1 MKKNRIRR
9 KLFLTSNQKH
19 LMKKYISLILL
30 LLSFCSTGLWSQD
43 NPFIDSLLFVLDNT
57 AGDTNSVNTL
67 NSLAEALRKTDPV
80 QANKHAEEALAL
92 SSELNY
98 KKGIAGSYF
107 SLGRVSRAQFN
118 LTEARGFYLMSVQV
132 YKELG
137 DNRAVADITNKVGI
151 TYGIQGEYEK
161 ALDFFNR
168 SMEANKKLGEKQK
181 IADCLNNIGNVYKYL
196 GNYPESFNAY
206 NKALEI
212 YEEVHDTANIAMCY
226 NHFGILHD
234 YQGDYKQALDYY
246 FESLRMRE
254 IVGDIEEIAAS
265 YSNIGIVYNYLG
277 EYEQA
282 LEYQLK
288 NLKLSNEAGQKRG
301 AGIAYT
307 NIGNIYEKLGKSDK
321 ALENFVKGMETLEEI
336 GDMQGVADAYF
347 NIGEV
352 RQKMDKYEV
361 ALLYQNKS
369 LDIAEEI
376 GYKQGIANSCYSI
389 GSVFYKAGEYTE
401 AVKFLNRSI
410 GIGEELGMPEIIMAA
425 SEVLSKV
432 YEKQNNF
439 RKAYDFFILFKQMG
453 DSLNNAENL
462 KKITQ
467 LEMQYEFDKQQEIQQ
482 FEQEQERIKH
492 NAEIKQQKLLRNF
505 LICGIVIVLL
515 FGFFILRS
523 YIQKKKANAEK
534 EVLLKEIH
542 HRVKNNLQVISSL
555 LNLQSNSLS
564 DEKMKSAVKE
574 GQSRVKSMALIH
586 QTLYQSERL
595 SRIDLQDYI
604 EKLLSFLSD
613 TYRNDKKEIKTSINA
628 KNISLDIDTAIPLG
642 LIINELVS
650 NSFKHAFK
658 NKTKGK
664 IEVVLE
670 KSGST
675 DYKLFVSDNGIG
687 LAENLNIEKADS
699 LGLKLVNILTRQ
711 LKGELTFHKNDVT
724 VFSIKF
730 KDKL

>member
-1 MKKNRIRR
+1 MVFRKKINSIIILYF
-9 KLFLTSNQKH
+9 LFCPFTLFSQENSVVDS
-19 LMKKYISLILL
+19 M
-30 LLSFCSTGLWSQD
+30 LS
-43 NPFIDSLLFVLDNT
+43 VLDNSV
-57 AGDTNSVNTL
+57 GDTNRVNTL
-67 NSLAEALRKTDPV
+67 NSLAEELRKTDAV
-80 QANKHAEEALAL
+80 QATKYAEEALTL
-92 SSELNY
+92 SNELNY

-107 SLGRVSRAQFN
+107 SLGRVYRAQFN
-118 LTEARGFYLMSVQV
+118 LTEARGYYLKSVEV

-137 DNRAVADITNKVGI
+137 DHEAVADITNKIGI
-151 TYGIQGEYEK
+151 TYGIQGDYEK

-196 GNYPESFNAY
+196 GNYPESFKTY
-206 NKALEI
+206 NKALRI
-212 YEEVHDTANIAMCY
+212 YEELHDTGAIAMCY

-265 YSNIGIVYNYLG
+265 YSNIGIVFTYLG

-288 NLKLSNEAGQKRG
+288 NLKLNNEIGQKRG

-307 NIGNIYEKLGKSDK
+307 NIGNIYEKLGKSDQ
-321 ALENFVKGMETLEEI
+321 ALENFVKGMETLKEI
-336 GDMQGVADAYF
+336 GDMQGVTDAYF

-352 RQKMDKYEV
+352 WQKKGNYEV
-361 ALLYQNKS
+361 ALQYQNKS
-369 LDIAEEI
+369 LDIAKEI
-376 GYKQGIANSCYSI
+376 GYKQGVANSCYSI
-389 GSVFYKAGEYTE
+389 GSVYNKTGEYTK
-401 AVKFLNRSI
+401 AVRFLNRSI

-425 SEVLSKV
+425 SEVLSNV

-439 RKAYDFFILFKQMG
+439 RKAYNFQILFKQMS

-467 LEMQYEFDKQQEIQQ
+467 LEMQYEFDKQQEIQKI
-482 FEQEQERIKH
+482 EQEQERTKH
-492 NAEIKQQKLLRNF
+492 NAEIKQQKLQKNILF
-505 LICGIVIVLL
+505 AGIVVVLL
-515 FGFFILRS
+515 FGFILLRG
-523 YIQKKKANAEK
+523 YFQKKKANAEK

-555 LNLQSNSLS
+555 LNLQSHSLK

-586 QTLYQSERL
+586 QTLYQSDRL
-595 SRIDLQDYI
+595 SRIDLQNYI

-613 TYRNDKKEIKTSINA
+613 TYRNDKKDIITSINA

-658 NKTKGK
+658 NRTKGK
-664 IEVVLE
+664 IDVVLE
-670 KSGST
+670 KSGSS
-675 DYKLFVSDNGIG
+675 DYKLIVSDNGIG
-687 LAENLNIEKADS
+687 LANNLNIEKADS

-711 LKGELTFHKNDVT
+711 LKGELTFHKNDVIC
-724 VFSIKF
+724 FSIKF

>member
-1 MKKNRIRR
+1 MKNLS
-9 KLFLTSNQKH
+9 LFLF
-19 LMKKYISLILL
+19 LL
-30 LLSFCSTGLWSQD
+30 CFYSTGLRSQES
-43 NPFIDSLLFVLDNT
+43 FIVDSLSSVLDNSI
-57 AGDTNSVNTL
+57 GDTNRVNAL
-67 NSLAEALRKTDPV
+67 NSLAEELRKTDTE
-80 QANKHAEEALAL
+80 QAIGYAEEALSL

-98 KKGIAGSYF
+98 KKGVAGAYF
-107 SLGRVSRAQFN
+107 SLGRVYRAQFN
-118 LTEARGFYLMSVQV
+118 LTEARGYYLKSLQV
-132 YKELG
+132 YKEVG
-137 DNRAVADITNKVGI
+137 DNEAVADITNKVGI
-151 TYGIQGEYEK
+151 TYGIQGDYNK
-161 ALDFFNR
+161 ALDFFYR
-168 SMEANKKLGEKQK
+168 SMEIYKKFGDKQK
-181 IADCLNNIGNVYKYL
+181 MADCLNNIGNVYKYL

-206 NKALEI
+206 NKALKI
-212 YEEVHDTANIAMCY
+212 YEEVHDTASIAMCY
-226 NHFGILHD
+226 NHFGILCD

-288 NLKLSNEAGQKRG
+288 NLKINIETGQKRG

-307 NIGNIYEKLGKSDK
+307 NIGNIYEKLGKSDQ
-321 ALENFVKGMETLEEI
+321 ALENFVKGMETLNGI
-336 GDMQGVADAYF
+336 GDMQGVTDAYF
-347 NIGEV
+347 NIGKV
-352 RQKMDKYEV
+352 WQKRGKFMV
-361 ALLYQNKS
+361 ALQFQNKS

-389 GSVFYKAGEYTE
+389 GSVYYKTGEYTK

-425 SEVLSKV
+425 SEVLSNL

-439 RKAYDFFILFKQMG
+439 RKAYDFHILFKQMG

-482 FEQEQERIKH
+482 FEQEEERIKH

-505 LICGIVIVLL
+505 LISGIVIVLL
-515 FGFFILRS
+515 FGFILLRS
-523 YIQKKKANAEK
+523 YFQKKKANAEK

-586 QTLYQSERL
+586 QTLYQSDRL
-595 SRIDLQDYI
+595 SRIDMQDYI

-613 TYRNDKKEIKTSINA
+613 TYRDEKKEIITGINA

-650 NSFKHAFK
+650 NSFKHAFR

-670 KSGST
+670 KPGSIE
-675 DYKLFVSDNGIG
+675 YNLFVSDNGIG
-687 LAENLNIEKADS
+687 LADNLDIEKADS

-711 LKGELTFHKNDVT
+711 LKGKLTFHKNDVT

>member
-1 MKKNRIRR
+1 MKIV
-9 KLFLTSNQKH
+9 
-19 LMKKYISLILL
+19 SLILL
-30 LLSFCSTGLWSQD
+30 LLFFCSIGLLSQESSVV
-43 NPFIDSLLFVLDNT
+43 DSLLSVLENPVE
-57 AGDTNSVNTL
+57 DTNRVNIL
-67 NSLAEALRKTDPV
+67 NSLAEELRKTNPE
-80 QANKHAEEALAL
+80 QANKYAEEALAL

-107 SLGRVSRAQFN
+107 SLGRIYRAQFN
-118 LTEARGFYLMSVQV
+118 LTEARVNYLKSVQV

-137 DNRAVADITNKVGI
+137 DHKAVADITNKIGI

-168 SMEANKKLGEKQK
+168 SKEANEELGEKQK

-196 GNYPESFNAY
+196 GNYPESFKTY

-212 YEEVHDTANIAMCY
+212 YEELHDTADIAMCY

-288 NLKLSNEAGQKRG
+288 NLKINNEIGQKRG

-307 NIGNIYEKLGKSDK
+307 NIGNIYEKLGKSDQ
-321 ALENFVKGMETLEEI
+321 ALENFVKGMETLKEI
-336 GDMQGVADAYF
+336 GDMQGVTDAYF

-352 RQKMDKYEV
+352 WQKKGNYE
-361 ALLYQNKS
+361 AGLLYQNKS

-376 GYKQGIANSCYSI
+376 GYKQGIANSCYSM
-389 GSVFYKAGEYTE
+389 GSVYYKTGEYTK

-492 NAEIKQQKLLRNF
+492 NAEIKQQKLLRNI
-505 LICGIVIVLL
+505 LISGIVVVLL
-515 FGFFILRS
+515 FGFVILRS
-523 YIQKKKANAEK
+523 YFQKKKANAEK

-555 LNLQSNSLS
+555 LNLQSSSLS
-564 DEKMKSAVKE
+564 DEKMISAVKE

-586 QTLYQSERL
+586 QTLYQSDRL

-613 TYRNDKKEIKTSINA
+613 TYRNEEKEIITSINA

-650 NSFKHAFK
+650 NSFKHAFR
-658 NKTKGK
+658 NKTKGN

-670 KSGST
+670 KSGPSEYT
-675 DYKLFVSDNGIG
+675 LTVSDNGIG
-687 LAENLNIEKADS
+687 LADNLNIEKADS

-711 LKGELTFHKNDVT
+711 LKGKLTFHKTDIT
-724 VFSIKF
+724 TFSIVF

>member
-1 MKKNRIRR
+1 MFRKKIN
-9 KLFLTSNQKH
+9 
-19 LMKKYISLILL
+19 SLILL
-30 LLSFCSTGLWSQD
+30 SFLFCPFALYSQESSVV
-43 NPFIDSLLFVLDNT
+43 DSLSSVLDNSVE
-57 AGDTNSVNTL
+57 DTNRVNTL
-67 NSLAEALRKTDPV
+67 NSLAEELRKTDPG
-80 QANKHAEEALAL
+80 QANEYAEEALAL
-92 SSELNY
+92 SRELNY
-98 KKGIAGSYF
+98 KKGVAGAYF
-107 SLGRVSRAQFN
+107 SLGRVYRAQFN
-118 LTEARGFYLMSVQV
+118 LTEARGYYLKSVQI

-137 DNRAVADITNKVGI
+137 DHKAVADITNKVGI

-168 SMEANKKLGEKQK
+168 SLQANKKFGEKQR

-212 YEEVHDTANIAMCY
+212 YEELHDTADIAMCY

-288 NLKLSNEAGQKRG
+288 NLKLNNEIGQKRG

-307 NIGNIYEKLGKSDK
+307 NIGNIYEKLGKFDQ
-321 ALENFVKGMETLEEI
+321 ALENFLKGMETLKEI
-336 GDMQGVADAYF
+336 GDMQGVTDAYF
-347 NIGEV
+347 NIGQV
-352 RQKMDKYEV
+352 WQKRGKYEV

-376 GYKQGIANSCYSI
+376 GYKQGIANSCYSM
-389 GSVFYKAGEYTE
+389 GSVYNKTGQLTE
-401 AVKFLNRSI
+401 AVEYLSRSVT
-410 GIGEELGMPEIIMAA
+410 IGEELGMPEIIMAA

-439 RKAYDFFILFKQMG
+439 RKAYNFQVLFKQMS

-482 FEQEQERIKH
+482 FEQDQERIAH
-492 NAEIKQQKLLRNF
+492 NAELKQQKLLRNI
-505 LICGIVIVLL
+505 LISGIVVVLL
-515 FGFFILRS
+515 FGFIILRS

-586 QTLYQSERL
+586 QTLYQSDRL
-595 SRIDLQDYI
+595 TRIDLQDYI
-604 EKLLSFLSD
+604 EKLVSFLSD
-613 TYRNDKKEIKTSINA
+613 TYRNEKKEIVTVINA

-658 NKTKGK
+658 NKTKGL
-664 IEVVLE
+664 IEVILE
-670 KSGST
+670 KPGST

-687 LAENLNIEKADS
+687 LADNFNIEKADS

-724 VFSIKF
+724 AFSIIF

>member
-1 MKKNRIRR
+1 MKKPLI
-9 KLFLTSNQKH
+9 FLTEV
-19 LMKKYISLILL
+19 
-30 LLSFCSTGLWSQD
+30 W
-43 NPFIDSLLFVLDNT
+43 
-57 AGDTNSVNTL
+57 
-67 NSLAEALRKTDPV
+67 RPV
-80 QANKHAEEALAL
+80 
-92 SSELNY
+92 
-98 KKGIAGSYF
+98 
-107 SLGRVSRAQFN
+107 
-118 LTEARGFYLMSVQV
+118 
-132 YKELG
+132 
-137 DNRAVADITNKVGI
+137 
-151 TYGIQGEYEK
+151 
-161 ALDFFNR
+161 
-168 SMEANKKLGEKQK
+168 KKLGEKQK

-212 YEEVHDTANIAMCY
+212 YEEVHDTADIAMCY

-288 NLKLSNEAGQKRG
+288 NLKLNNEIGQKRG
-301 AGIAYT
+301 AGIAYI
-307 NIGNIYEKLGKSDK
+307 NIGNIYEKLGKYDQ
-321 ALENFVKGMETLEEI
+321 ALENFLKGMETLKEI
-336 GDMQGVADAYF
+336 GDMLGVTDAYF

-352 RQKMDKYEV
+352 WQKRGNYEV
-361 ALLYQNKS
+361 ALQYQNKS

-376 GYKQGIANSCYSI
+376 GYKQGIANSCYSM
-389 GSVFYKAGEYTE
+389 GSVYNKTGQLTE
-401 AVKFLNRSI
+401 AIEYLSRSVT
-410 GIGEELGMPEIIMAA
+410 IGEELGMPEIIMAA

-432 YEKQNNF
+432 YGKQNNF
-439 RKAYDFFILFKQMG
+439 RKAYDFQVLFKQMS

-482 FEQEQERIKH
+482 FEQDQERIAH
-492 NAEIKQQKLLRNF
+492 NAELKQQKLLRNI
-505 LICGIVIVLL
+505 LISGIVVVLL
-515 FGFFILRS
+515 FGFIILRI
-523 YIQKKKANAEK
+523 YFQKKKANAEK

-586 QTLYQSERL
+586 QTLYQSDRL
-595 SRIDLQDYI
+595 TRIDLQDYI
-604 EKLLSFLSD
+604 EKLVSFLSD
-613 TYRNDKKEIKTSINA
+613 TYRNEKKEIITVINS

-658 NKTKGK
+658 NKTKGI

-670 KSGST
+670 KPGTT
-675 DYKLFVSDNGIG
+675 DYKLTVSDNGIG
-687 LAENLNIEKADS
+687 LADNLNIEKADS

-711 LKGELTFHKNDVT
+711 LKGKLTFHKNDVT
-724 VFSIKF
+724 GFSIIF

>member
-1 MKKNRIRR
+1 MFRKK
-9 KLFLTSNQKH
+9 TT
-19 LMKKYISLILL
+19 SLIILYFL
-30 LLSFCSTGLWSQD
+30 FFSFALFSQESSVV
-43 NPFIDSLLFVLDNT
+43 DSLSFVLDNSVE
-57 AGDTNSVNTL
+57 DTNRVNVL
-67 NSLAEALRKTDPV
+67 NLLAEELRKTDAV
-80 QANKHAEEALAL
+80 QANKYAEEALAL

-107 SLGRVSRAQFN
+107 SLGRVYRAQFN
-118 LTEARGFYLMSVQV
+118 LTEARVNYLKSLQV

-137 DNRAVADITNKVGI
+137 DFKAVADITNKIGI
-151 TYGIQGEYEK
+151 TYGIQGDYEK
-161 ALDFFNR
+161 ALDFINR

-196 GNYPESFNAY
+196 GNYPESFKTY
-206 NKALEI
+206 NKALKI
-212 YEEVHDTANIAMCY
+212 YEELHDTAAIAMCY

-288 NLKLSNEAGQKRG
+288 NLKLNNEIGQKRG

-307 NIGNIYEKLGKSDK
+307 NIGNIYEKLGKSDQ
-321 ALENFVKGMETLEEI
+321 ALENFVKGMETLKEI
-336 GDMQGVADAYF
+336 GDMQGVTDAYF

-352 RQKMDKYEV
+352 WQKKDNYKV
-361 ALLYQNKS
+361 ALQYQNKS

-389 GSVFYKAGEYTE
+389 GSVYYKTGEYIK

-410 GIGEELGMPEIIMAA
+410 DIGEELGMPEIIMAA

-467 LEMQYEFDKQQEIQQ
+467 LEMQYEFDKQQEAQQ
-482 FEQEQERIKH
+482 FEQEEERIKH
-492 NAEIKQQKLLRNF
+492 NAEIKQQKLQKNILF
-505 LICGIVIVLL
+505 AGSVVVLL
-515 FGFFILRS
+515 FGFILLRS
-523 YIQKKKANAEK
+523 YLQKKKANAEK

-586 QTLYQSERL
+586 QTLYQSDRL

-604 EKLLSFLSD
+604 EKLVSFLSD
-613 TYRNDKKEIKTSINA
+613 TYRNNEKEIVTVINA
-628 KNISLDIDTAIPLG
+628 KDISLDIDTAIPLG

-650 NSFKHAFK
+650 NSFKHAFR
-658 NKTKGK
+658 NRTKGK

-675 DYKLFVSDNGIG
+675 DYKLTVSDNGIG
-687 LAENLNIEKADS
+687 LADNLDIEKADS

-724 VFSIKF
+724 GFSIKF
-730 KDKL
+730 KDKQ

>member
-1 MKKNRIRR
+1 MNKIPVTGHVMKNNGQFKVANI
-9 KLFLTSNQKH
+9 
-19 LMKKYISLILL
+19 II
-30 LLSFCSTGLWSQD
+30 LLSFLFCPFALFSQESSVV
-43 NPFIDSLLFVLDNT
+43 DSLSSVLEKSVE
-57 AGDTNSVNTL
+57 DTNRVKTL
-67 NSLAEALRKTDPV
+67 NLLAEELRKTDQV
-80 QANKHAEEALAL
+80 QANEYAEEALAL

-107 SLGRVSRAQFN
+107 SLGRVYRAQFN
-118 LTEARGFYLMSVQV
+118 LTEARVNYLKSVQV

-137 DNRAVADITNKVGI
+137 DFKAVADITNKIGI

-196 GNYPESFNAY
+196 GNYPESFKTY
-206 NKALEI
+206 NKALVI
-212 YEEVHDTANIAMCY
+212 YEELHDTASIAMCY

-288 NLKLSNEAGQKRG
+288 NLKLNNETGQKRG
-301 AGIAYT
+301 EGIAYT
-307 NIGNIYEKLGKSDK
+307 NIGNIYEKLGKSDQ
-321 ALENFVKGMETLEEI
+321 ALENFVKGMETLKEI
-336 GDMQGVADAYF
+336 GDMQGVTDAYF

-352 RQKMDKYEV
+352 WQKKGNYEV

-369 LDIAEEI
+369 LEIAEEI
-376 GYKQGIANSCYSI
+376 GYKQGVANSCYSL
-389 GSVFYKAGEYTE
+389 GSVYYKTGEYTK

-425 SEVLSKV
+425 SEVLSMV

-492 NAEIKQQKLLRNF
+492 NAEIKQQKLLRNI
-505 LICGIVIVLL
+505 LISGIVMVLL
-515 FGFFILRS
+515 FGFFMLRS
-523 YIQKKKANAEK
+523 YIQKKNANAEK

-586 QTLYQSERL
+586 QTLYQSDRL

-613 TYRNDKKEIKTSINA
+613 TYRNEKKEIITSIDA

-664 IEVVLE
+664 IDIVLE

-675 DYKLFVSDNGIG
+675 DYKLTVTDNGIG
-687 LAENLNIEKADS
+687 LANNLNIEKADS

-724 VFSIKF
+724 CFSIKF

>member
-1 MKKNRIRR
+1 MILRKNI
-9 KLFLTSNQKH
+9 N
-19 LMKKYISLILL
+19 SLILL
-30 LLSFCSTGLWSQD
+30 YLLFCPFALLSQESSVV
-43 NPFIDSLLFVLDNT
+43 DSLSSVLDNS
-57 AGDTNSVNTL
+57 AGDTNRVNAL
-67 NSLAEALRKTDPV
+67 NSLAEELRKTDPE
-80 QANKHAEEALAL
+80 QANKYAEEALAL
-92 SSELNY
+92 STELNY

-107 SLGRVSRAQFN
+107 SLGRVYRAQFN
-118 LTEARGFYLMSVQV
+118 LTEARGYYLKSVQV

-137 DNRAVADITNKVGI
+137 DHKVVADITNKIGI
-151 TYGIQGEYEK
+151 TYGIQGDYEK

-168 SMEANKKLGEKQK
+168 SMEAYKKFGEKQK

-196 GNYPESFNAY
+196 GNYPESFKTY
-206 NKALEI
+206 NKALVI
-212 YEEVHDTANIAMCY
+212 YEELHDTADIAMCY

-277 EYEQA
+277 EYKQA

-288 NLKLSNEAGQKRG
+288 NLKINIEIGQKRG

-307 NIGNIYEKLGKSDK
+307 NIGNIYEKLGKSDQ
-321 ALENFVKGMETLEEI
+321 ALENFVKGMETLKEI
-336 GDMQGVADAYF
+336 GDMQGVTDAYF

-352 RQKMDKYEV
+352 WQKRANFEV
-361 ALLYQNKS
+361 GLKYQNKS

-376 GYKQGIANSCYSI
+376 GYKQGIANSCNSI
-389 GSVFYKAGEYTE
+389 GSVYYKTGEYTK

-425 SEVLSKV
+425 SEVLSKL

-439 RKAYDFFILFKQMG
+439 RKAYKFQVLFKQMN

-482 FEQEQERIKH
+482 IEQEKERIAH
-492 NAEIKQQKLLRNF
+492 NAELKQQELLRNI
-505 LICGIVIVLL
+505 LISGIVVVLL
-515 FGFFILRS
+515 FGFILLRS

-564 DEKMKSAVKE
+564 DEKMISAVKE

-586 QTLYQSERL
+586 QTLYQSDRL

-604 EKLLSFLSD
+604 EKLVSFLSD
-613 TYRNDKKEIKTSINA
+613 TYKNEKKEILTNINA

-650 NSFKHAFK
+650 NSFKHAFR

-670 KSGST
+670 RSGPT
-675 DYKLFVSDNGIG
+675 DYKLTVSDNGIG
-687 LAENLNIEKADS
+687 LADNLNIEKADS

-711 LKGELTFHKNDVT
+711 LKGELTIHKTDIT
-724 VFSIKF
+724 AFSIKF